1 MKKAALLLAL
11 ACAFALNA
19 QAADYTQNRHV
30 KMGVSCEM
38 CHGEKNAVPN
48 PGIDQC
54 KACHNPKEVAEK
66 TKEVKP
72 TNPHVSPH
80 YGNELD
86 CALCHLQHSPTED
99 YCAEC
104 HQFGFKAP

>member
-66 TKEVKP
+66 T
-72 TNPHVSPH
+72 
-80 YGNELD
+80 
-86 CALCHLQHSPTED
+86 
-99 YCAEC
+99 
-104 HQFGFKAP
+104 

>member
-19 QAADYTQNRHV
+19 QATDYTQNRHV

-48 PGIDQC
+48 PGINQC

-66 TKEVKP
+66 TKDVKP
-72 TNPHVSPH
+72 MNPHVSPH

-86 CALCHLQHSPTED
+86 SCVMPSSAQPNGRLLRRMPSIRI
-99 YCAEC
+99 
-104 HQFGFKAP
+104 